1 MLSSLWDGEKMVF
14 LEEKEGYFLAKE
26 VSSFKKI
33 FIYLAAPGLSC
44 GVFFSFFLV
53 AAFEIFS

>member
-14 LEEKEGYFLAKE
+14 LEEKEEYFLAE
-26 VSSFKKI
+26 EISSFKKI

-44 GVFFSFFLV
+44 GFFFL
-53 AAFEIFS
+53 FF

>member
-44 GVFFSFFLV
+44 GVFFSFF
-53 AAFEIFS
+53 

>member
-14 LEEKEGYFLAKE
+14 LEEKEEDFLAE
-26 VSSFKKI
+26 EISSFKKI

-44 GVFFSFFLV
+44 GFFFLFFLV